1 MLSTTRI
8 TSNFDIELQ
17 LGSGWFFT
25 ALNLM
30 NDNGLLAPPGV
41 PVIIDDVRIT
51 FEPGWDIEIK
61 LAGFPFPV
69 FAKAE
74 LSDDGSQMIFNTNF
88 PEIGEVKL
96 PFGALKALAQP
107 PVLMKL
113 AGDDDHEDVM
123 CILANLDIH
132 AEPQSGDRFPD
143 GEFVERGNADDA
155 QSFLPLG
162 KDVVFGMN
170 EETFRRFANNI
181 WHTNLRAENGTHPL
195 PDSENKKGEWSK
207 VTMKPEN
214 NAIRIKLEGDI
225 PLDSPIIDLV
235 PDPHVTITLLLIPFL
250 SDGKLTFQI
259 ETETD
264 VDTGLLGDLF
274 GGLAGAAAGAI
285 LGLVIGLV
293 AGGILAGVLI
303 GAGIGFAVGVI
314 AIEVG
319 EAIVE
324 GIVQNE
330 MKARIGTKELPEI
343 HCCESGIV
351 NLAKV
356 ESDGFNLS
364 VLDSIPTSIPVYT
377 ANPEDEYLFKR
388 SLLVT
393 SLYDEIELDSA
404 GLAVAG
410 MSGTAEKFIP
420 EKVSIID
427 VKYEADR
434 LRTITYKRGDGE
446 TQELPAQEV
455 FDRSMEGELK
465 APFKVT
471 LKPQNSTLRVPG
483 GKLACVCM
491 KPLKI
496 HRVDT
501 VVEEILFENDV
512 RIKVPDAVA
521 LQDAAAIVVTGYQLI
536 HPKEYDAY
544 FRAKADFFKDN
555 NFESLEEY

>member
-1 MLSTTRI
+1 MISTSRI
-8 TSNFDIELQ
+8 TSDFDIELQ

-41 PVIIDDVRIT
+41 TAVIDDVMIT
-51 FEPGWDIEIK
+51 FEPGWDLEIT

-69 FAKAE
+69 FARADI
-74 LSDDGSQMIFNTNF
+74 SDDGSEMIFNTNF

-96 PFGALKALAQP
+96 PFGALSGLAHP
-107 PVLMKL
+107 PVLKKL
-113 AGDDDHEDVM
+113 AGDDDHEDVI
-123 CILANLDIH
+123 CILANLEIH
-132 AEPQSGDRFPD
+132 AEPQSDEKLPD
-143 GEFVERGNADDA
+143 GEFTERGNADEA
-155 QSFLPLG
+155 QSFLPAG
-162 KDVVFGMN
+162 KDIVFGMN
-170 EETFRRFANNI
+170 EKTFKRFANNI
-181 WHTNLRAENGTHPL
+181 WHTNLRADDGTHPL
-195 PDSENKKGEWSK
+195 PDAENKKGEWSK
-207 VTMKPEN
+207 VTMKPEKN
-214 NAIRIKLEGDI
+214 RIRIKLEGDI
-225 PLDSPIIDLV
+225 PVDSPIIDLV
-235 PDPHVTITLLLIPFL
+235 PDPHVTITLLLTPSL

-285 LGLVIGLV
+285 IGLVIGLIT
-293 AGGILAGVLI
+293 GGILAGILI

-314 AIEVG
+314 AIEIG

-330 MKARIGTKELPEI
+330 IKARIDGEDLPEV

-356 ESDGFNLS
+356 ESEGFNLS
-364 VLDSIPTSIPVYT
+364 VLDSIPTSIPVFT
-377 ANPEDEYLFKR
+377 DNPDDELLYKR

-393 SLYDEIELDSA
+393 SVYDEMKLNTT
-404 GLAVAG
+404 GFAVAG
-410 MSGTAEKFIP
+410 MSGTSEIFIP
-420 EKVSIID
+420 ETVS
-427 VKYEADR
+427 VTGVRYEADR
-434 LRTITYKRGDGE
+434 LRSITYMRSDGE
-446 TQELPAQEV
+446 TQELPVQEV

-465 APFKVT
+465 APFKVM
-471 LKPQNSTLRVPG
+471 LKPEDSMLRVPG

-496 HRVDT
+496 HRLET

-512 RIKVPDAVA
+512 RIRVPDAIA
-521 LQDAAAIVVTGYQLI
+521 LQDAGAIVVTGYQLI
-536 HPKEYDAY
+536 HPKDYDSY
-544 FRAKADFFKDN
+544 YRAKADLIKDN